1 MMKKLK
7 TVLTTYTVLFLSNKI
22 NKIYTYIK
30 QFNYQIAL
38 NNFCIMHVC

>member
-1 MMKKLK
+1 MIYDEKIENSSYNLRYSFLK
-7 TVLTTYTVLFLSNKI
+7 Y
-22 NKIYTYIK
+22 KIYTYIK